1 MNNAILSIR
10 SRLIFWLII
19 PLTLLSLATLAVM
32 SYFISN
38 KSSTLFD
45 HNLLAAAHTIEQ
57 RLVVKQGKII
67 LRMPY
72 FVLDIMES
80 TSGEK
85 IFYRIQRSDGEVL
98 AGFKGL
104 KKPDIRNKRGKGQH
118 KNTRPIFYSTQF
130 AGNELRAVY
139 LPIKTQLTKGQQH
152 SYIILAE
159 SLQGRQSFT
168 DSILYILMVVTLFWV
183 TLSIICAILAVNKGL
198 RPLRRIRHSLLKR
211 SVHDLSPL
219 NTIVPKEV
227 QELILSINL
236 LMSRVR
242 EGIEHMRHFNA
253 DVSHQLRT
261 PLAEIK
267 TLAELATDEPDKDN
281 IKASLRQIEELTDF
295 LSRTTQQLLHY
306 AKTNKSLLDDSHLTD
321 LNLTHL
327 CQQIALKLAPKV
339 YKNGQE
345 LAFIKASPTDI
356 HIIGDAIMLEGLLT
370 NLVENACLYGQSQQE
385 KPYASISIRV
395 GNDNNK
401 PFVEVEDQGFG
412 IPAEHIDQVTKRFYR
427 VDKNKKGSGLG
438 LAIAEQICEFHQ
450 AQFELS
456 NVRPQGLRALI
467 TFKETHRL
475 Q

>member
-1 MNNAILSIR
+1 
-10 SRLIFWLII
+10 
-19 PLTLLSLATLAVM
+19 M

-45 HNLLAAAHTIEQ
+45 HNLLAAAQTIEQ
-57 RLVVKQGKII
+57 RLIIKQGKIM

-104 KKPDIRNKRGKGQH
+104 KKPEQNSRGKMQH
-118 KNTRPIFYSTQF
+118 NNSRPIFYSTQF

-139 LPIKTQLTKGQQH
+139 LPIKNQLSKGQNH
-152 SYIILAE
+152 NYIILAE

-168 DSILYILMVVTLFWV
+168 DSILYILMVVTLFWIA
-183 TLSIICAILAVNKGL
+183 LSIICAILAVNKGL
-198 RPLRRIRHSLLKR
+198 RPLRKIRNSLLKR
-211 SVHDLSPL
+211 SIHDLSPL
-219 NTIVPKEV
+219 NTTVPKEV

-242 EGIEHMRHFNA
+242 ESIEHMRHFNA

-267 TLAELATDEPDKDN
+267 TLAELATDESDQDN
-281 IKASLRQIEELTDF
+281 IKTSLKQIEKLTDF

-306 AKTNKSLLDDSHLTD
+306 AKTNKNLLDDSHLTD
-321 LNLTHL
+321 LNLTDL
-327 CQQIALKLAPKV
+327 CQQLAIKLAPKV

-345 LAFIKASPTDI
+345 LAFIKVSSSDI
-356 HIIGDAIMLEGLLT
+356 HIVGDAIMLEGLLT
-370 NLVENACLYGQSQQE
+370 NLIENACLYGQSEQG
-385 KPYASISIRV
+385 KAYASITIRV
-395 GNDNNK
+395 GERNNL
-401 PFVEVEDQGFG
+401 PFIEVEDQGCG
-412 IPAEHIDQVTKRFYR
+412 IPTEHIKQVTKRFYR
-427 VDKNKKGSGLG
+427 VEKNKKGSGLG
-438 LAIAEQICEFHQ
+438 LAIAEQICQFHQ
-450 AQFELS
+450 AKFQLS
-456 NVRPQGLRALI
+456 NIKPQGLKALI
-467 TFKETHRL
+467 TFKETNKP
-475 Q
+475 